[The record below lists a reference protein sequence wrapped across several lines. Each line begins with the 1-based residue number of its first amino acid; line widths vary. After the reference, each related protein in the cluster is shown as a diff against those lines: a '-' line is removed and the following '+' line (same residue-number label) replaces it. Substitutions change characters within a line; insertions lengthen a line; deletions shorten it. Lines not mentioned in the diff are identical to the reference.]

1 MYHPTTRVLTVL
13 ELLQSRH
20 RMGGTELAERL
31 EVDKRTIRRYITMLQ
46 DLGIPVETER
56 GRYGGYRIRGGH
68 RLPPMMFTDDEALAV
83 VLGLLAARRLGLTA
97 SAPDTEGAL
106 AKIERV
112 LPEPLREQVQAVQ
125 GALSLDLTPAESAPT
140 NGTVTL
146 ISRAITQRRPVWL
159 RYTAGNQEQNVTE
172 RVLEPYGIV
181 YRAGRWYA
189 VGFCRLRQDLRCF
202 RLDRIVTAELRDGL
216 FIRPEQFDPVAFL
229 LDSLARVPEEWD
241 VEILLDATIED
252 VRAVLPPALA
262 LLDEVPGGV
271 RMRNSVGD
279 LEWLARDLAML
290 PFRFTILKPAELQD
304 ALARQAEL
312 ALANARRVTIE
323 APAAT
328 PVEADMRTPA
338 MTGR

>member
-20 RMGGTELAERL
+20 RIGGTELAERL

-112 LPEPLREQVQAVQ
+112 LPDALREQVRAVQ

-140 NGTVTL
+140 TGTVTL
-146 ISRAITQRRPVWL
+146 ISRAITQRRPIWI
-159 RYTAGNQEQNVTE
+159 RYTAGYDKVVTE
-172 RVLEPYGIV
+172 RIVEPYGIV

-189 VGFCRLRQDLRCF
+189 VGFCRLRTELRCF
-202 RLDRIVTAELRDGL
+202 RLDRIETAELREGV
-216 FIRPEQFDPVAFL
+216 FFRPDHFDPVAFL

-241 VEILLDATIED
+241 VEILLEATLEEA
-252 VRAVLPPALA
+252 RTVLPPALA
-262 LLDEVPGGV
+262 LLDEVEGGV

-279 LEWLARDLAML
+279 LQWLARDIAAL
-290 PFRFTILKPAELQD
+290 PFPFTIIKPDELRV
-304 ALARQAEL
+304 ALTRQAEL
-312 ALANARRVTIE
+312 SLANARRHLPNADQSAGRVAE
-323 APAAT
+323 AEAA
-328 PVEADMRTPA
+328 R
-338 MTGR
+338 

>member
-13 ELLQSRH
+13 ELLQARH
-20 RMGGTELAERL
+20 RIGGTELAERL

-112 LPEPLREQVQAVQ
+112 LPDALREQVRAVQ
-125 GALSLDLTPAESAPT
+125 GALSLDLTPAEAAPT
-140 NGTVTL
+140 SGTVTL

-159 RYTAGNQEQNVTE
+159 RYTAGYDKGTTE
-172 RVLEPYGIV
+172 RVIEPYGIV

-189 VGFCRLRQDLRCF
+189 VGFCRLRTELRCF
-202 RLDRIVTAELRDGL
+202 RLDRIEDAELREGV
-216 FIRPEQFDPVAFL
+216 FFRPDEFDPVAFL

-241 VEILLDATIED
+241 VELLLETTIEEARD
-252 VRAVLPPALA
+252 RIPPALA
-262 LLDEVPGGV
+262 LLEEVPGGV
-271 RMRNSVGD
+271 QMRNSVGD
-279 LEWLARDLAML
+279 LDWLARDLASL
-290 PFRFTILKPAELQD
+290 PFAFSVIRPVELQD

-312 ALANARRVTIE
+312 LLANARRPIPIPE
-323 APAAT
+323 APVTAE
-328 PVEADMRTPA
+328 VAD
-338 MTGR
+338 

>member
-112 LPEPLREQVQAVQ
+112 LPDALREQVQAVQ
-125 GALSLDLTPAESAPT
+125 SALSLDLHPSDTAPA
-140 NGTVTL
+140 NGTVTM
-146 ISRAITQRRPVWL
+146 ISRSITRRQPIWI
-159 RYTAGNQEQNVTE
+159 RYSAGSVEKRVTE
-172 RVLEPYGIV
+172 RVVEPYGIV
-181 YRAGRWYA
+181 YRAGRWYM
-189 VGFCRLRQDLRCF
+189 VGYCQLRTEMRSF
-202 RLDRIVTAELRDGL
+202 RLDRINAAEYREGT
-216 FIRPEQFDPVAFL
+216 FVRPEGFDPVHFL
-229 LDSLARVPEEWD
+229 LDSLSRVPDEW
-241 VEILLDATIED
+241 EIEVLLETTLSHARDTI
-252 VRAVLPPALA
+252 PPALA
-262 LLDEVPGGV
+262 LLDDVPGGV
-271 RMRNSVGD
+271 RLRTSSPD
-279 LEWLARDLAML
+279 LDWMAREVAGFPFPLTVIRPPELREALQIQAERAML
-290 PFRFTILKPAELQD
+290 
-304 ALARQAEL
+304 
-312 ALANARRVTIE
+312 NARRV
-323 APAAT
+323 PDPQMAAAS
-328 PVEADMRTPA
+328 V
-338 MTGR
+338 

>member
-112 LPEPLREQVQAVQ
+112 LPDALREQVQAVQ
-125 GALSLDLTPAESAPT
+125 GALSLDLVPSDTAPA
-140 NGTVTL
+140 NGMVALT
-146 ISRAITQRRPVWL
+146 SRAITRRQPVWI
-159 RYTAGNQEQNVTE
+159 RYSAGSTPKRTTE
-172 RVLEPYGIV
+172 RVVEPYGIV
-181 YRAGRWYA
+181 YRAGRWYM
-189 VGFCRLRQDLRCF
+189 VGYCRLRTEMRSF
-202 RLDRIVTAELRDGL
+202 RLDRIETIEMYEGTFVRPDG
-216 FIRPEQFDPVAFL
+216 FDPVAYL
-229 LDSLARVPEEWD
+229 LEALASVPDEWE
-241 VEILLDATIED
+241 VEVLLETTFQEA
-252 VRAVLPPALA
+252 RAAIPPALA

-271 RMRNSVGD
+271 RLRNSSPD
-279 LEWLARDLAML
+279 LQWMARDLAGF
-290 PFRFTILKPAELQD
+290 PFPLTVIRPPELRE
-304 ALARQAEL
+304 ALETQAEQ
-312 ALANARRVTIE
+312 AIANAQRRP
-323 APAAT
+323 APEQMAAT
-328 PVEADMRTPA
+328 A
-338 MTGR
+338 G

>member
-1 MYHPTTRVLTVL
+1 VYHPTTRVLTVL
-13 ELLQSRH
+13 ELLQARH
-20 RMGGTELAERL
+20 RIGGTELAERL

-112 LPEPLREQVQAVQ
+112 LPDALREQVRAVQ

-140 NGTVTL
+140 SGTVTL
-146 ISRAITQRRPVWL
+146 MSRAITQRRPVWM
-159 RYTAGNQEQNVTE
+159 RYTAGYDKGTTE
-172 RVLEPYGIV
+172 REFEPYGIV

-189 VGFCRLRQDLRCF
+189 VGHCRLRAELRCF
-202 RLDRIVTAELRDGL
+202 RLDRIDDAELRDGVFL
-216 FIRPEQFDPVAFL
+216 RPDEFDPVSFL
-229 LDSLARVPEEWD
+229 LDSLAQVPEEWD
-241 VEILLDATIED
+241 IEILLQTTLEEARDRI
-252 VRAVLPPALA
+252 PPALA
-262 LLDEVPGGV
+262 LLEEVEGGV

-279 LEWLARDLAML
+279 LDWLARDLSSL
-290 PFRFTILKPAELQD
+290 PFAFTVVRPVELRD

-312 ALANARRVTIE
+312 VLANARRAA
-323 APAAT
+323 APLEPIAAV
-328 PVEADMRTPA
+328 PEPA
-338 MTGR
+338 VAE

>member
-112 LPEPLREQVQAVQ
+112 LPDALREQVRAVQ

-140 NGTVTL
+140 TGTVTL
-146 ISRAITQRRPVWL
+146 ISRAITQRRPIWM
-159 RYTAGNQEQNVTE
+159 RYTAGYDKGMTE
-172 RVLEPYGIV
+172 RIVEPYGIV

-189 VGFCRLRQDLRCF
+189 VGFCRLRTELRCF
-202 RLDRIVTAELRDGL
+202 RLDRIETAELREGV
-216 FIRPEQFDPVAFL
+216 FFRPDHFDPVAFL

-241 VEILLDATIED
+241 VEILLETTLEQART
-252 VRAVLPPALA
+252 VLPPALA
-262 LLDEVPGGV
+262 LLDEVEGGV

-279 LEWLARDLAML
+279 LEWLARDIAAL
-290 PFRFTILKPAELQD
+290 PFPFTIVKPDELRV
-304 ALARQAEL
+304 ALTRQAEL
-312 ALANARRVTIE
+312 ALANARRHLTRTAAGSPGQMTE
-323 APAAT
+323 AA
-328 PVEADMRTPA
+328 R
-338 MTGR
+338 